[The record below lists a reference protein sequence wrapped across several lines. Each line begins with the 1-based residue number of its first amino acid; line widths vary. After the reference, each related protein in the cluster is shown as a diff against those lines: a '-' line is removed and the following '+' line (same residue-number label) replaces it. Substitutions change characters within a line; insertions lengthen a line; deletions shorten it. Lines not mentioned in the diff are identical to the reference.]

1 MYRKFTARRIFNGYQ
16 FIDDQRVLITDEKGT
31 IKDWVT
37 EEDAG
42 DGIEHLNGILTP
54 GFTNAHCH
62 VELSHLKGQ
71 IPQKTGLVEFVK
83 QVIRKRETGKEEK
96 EEAMRRA
103 LEEMENN
110 GIVAIGDICNSAD
123 SLPVKENSKLYW
135 HHFIELTGFV
145 DATAEKRLDQAVQLQ
160 NHFFT
165 QLPEQPATLS
175 PHAPYSVS
183 EKLFRLINENTG
195 GEVISIHNQ
204 ESAEENK
211 LYLDGTGN
219 FLSLYADL
227 GIDIQ
232 GFKPTG
238 KSSLQ
243 SWLPYFNKRQ
253 KIILVHN
260 TFTDENDLAFAI
272 SNFQASTPN
281 LFFCLCPNANRYIEN
296 QLPPIELLR
305 RHRLQIVLGTDSL
318 ASNEQLSILEE
329 IRMLTADDSTSL
341 EEALQWATSNGARA
355 LGLDDQ
361 LGSFDKGKSP
371 GLVLIDETDGYSLS
385 TFSKAKRLL

>member
-1 MYRKFTARRIFNGYQ
+1 MYRKFTASRIFNGYQ
-16 FIDDQRVLITDEKGT
+16 FLDDQRVLITDENGT
-31 IKDWVT
+31 IKDWIA

-42 DGIEHLNGILTP
+42 DSIEHLNGILTP
-54 GFTNAHCH
+54 GFINAHCH
-62 VELSHLKGQ
+62 VELSHLKGG
-71 IPQKTGLVEFVK
+71 IPQKTGLVDFVM
-83 QVIRKRETGKEEK
+83 QVIKKRDAGKEEK

-110 GIVAIGDICNSAD
+110 GIVAIGDICNTAD
-123 SLPVKENSKLYW
+123 SLPVKENSKLQW

-145 DATAEKRLDQAVQLQ
+145 DATAEKRFDQALLLQ
-160 NHFFT
+160 GHFFT
-165 QLPEQPATLS
+165 HMPHQPVTLS
-175 PHAPYSVS
+175 PHAPYSVA

-211 LYLDGTGN
+211 LYLNGTGD

-232 GFKPTG
+232 GFRPTG

-243 SWLPYFNKRQ
+243 SWLPCFNKRQ

-272 SNFQASTPN
+272 SNFQPSTSN

-296 QLPPIELLR
+296 QLPPVELLR
-305 RHRLQIVLGTDSL
+305 RHKVQIVLGTDSL

-329 IRMLTADDSTSL
+329 IRTLTADDSTSL
-341 EEALQWATSNGARA
+341 EEALQWATINGARA

-361 LGSFDKGKSP
+361 LGSFVKGKSP
-371 GLVLIDETDGYSLS
+371 GLVLIDETDGSSLS
-385 TFSKAKRLL
+385 PLSKAKKLF